1 MSSFLQPLQQVFFMG
16 FTSQGSCKLFCVK
29 IDTLYEESYLCVC
42 IRQFEHSFVFEAFF
56 ILHLFCKWSPHV
68 ILYRSPEFGSWC
80 TFVYTSS
87 NTDNS
92 RLACVINQGHS
103 LCISAEGLFLFF
115 NNNFWGSGEDSFPP
129 LLSTD
134 SWFVQNIKRKQKLIW
149 YNDLVQ
155 LLNFF
160 IKNSRYKN
168 FHLQWKL

>member
-1 MSSFLQPLQQVFFMG
+1 MFLRHSS
-16 FTSQGSCKLFCVK
+16 
-29 IDTLYEESYLCVC
+29 SYIC
-42 IRQFEHSFVFEAFF
+42 FVSEA
-56 ILHLFCKWSPHV
+56 PHV

-92 RLACVINQGHS
+92 CMACVINQGHS

-115 NNNFWGSGEDSFPP
+115 DNNFLGSGEDFFPP

>member
-1 MSSFLQPLQQVFFMG
+1 MFLRHSS
-16 FTSQGSCKLFCVK
+16 
-29 IDTLYEESYLCVC
+29 SYIC
-42 IRQFEHSFVFEAFF
+42 FVSEAA
-56 ILHLFCKWSPHV
+56 HV

-80 TFVYTSS
+80 TLYLCLYKLKYRQLVSGLCHKSGSFTVYQCRRT
-87 NTDNS
+87 
-92 RLACVINQGHS
+92 
-103 LCISAEGLFLFF
+103 FLFF